1 MHEKTGR
8 PRTNMPSVDGRGRPH
23 ALRGRG
29 ADARSGRACG
39 QGRASAAG
47 AARAHGAACR
57 AAAAAD
63 TGARGAGDGGA
74 ARGAGTRGAARG
86 AGDGGTVCGAG
97 TSAAASPAARGAAL
111 LGRRR
116 VCAPRA
122 PVLSGLRPARL
133 HRRPRHPRRRVRAQ
147 AAEDPQGGLR
157 AAVPGRPQLG
167 RGASARGACARRSAA
182 ERGGARRS
190 ARCGAGVDTDRCW
203 PRRCTRT
210 SSASARTGI
219 GCTPTRR

>member
-1 MHEKTGR
+1 
-8 PRTNMPSVDGRGRPH
+8 
-23 ALRGRG
+23 
-29 ADARSGRACG
+29 
-39 QGRASAAG
+39 
-47 AARAHGAACR
+47 
-57 AAAAAD
+57 
-63 TGARGAGDGGA
+63 
-74 ARGAGTRGAARG
+74 
-86 AGDGGTVCGAG
+86 
-97 TSAAASPAARGAAL
+97 
-111 LGRRR
+111 